1 MNTLTEKA
9 YRNLTTLL
17 KMNTTDTFISR
28 RGELLPQED
37 LVQVDNI
44 TDLEYAIYFTYHQ
57 LITSS
62 DMGSFLN
69 NGLIKQLDESIENMY
84 DNEQFNELIE
94 EKEFG
99 KIVNDIDIKLDK
111 LKERYY
117 YQSPFFTFFKK
128 IYNTYS
134 YFRDIMVE
142 NNEHITK
149 MLRTSLP
156 NIHKDVNREYYSD
169 DEEEKEKSG
178 EEEDKSGDEEEEKEE
193 EEKSGE
199 EEEEEEEECVNG
211 ETGESNPNFSYDEGK
226 SNIKNKDN

>member
-178 EEEDKSGDEEEEKEE
+178 EEE
-193 EEKSGE
+193 
-199 EEEEEEEECVNG
+199 EEEEEECVNG

>member
-84 DNEQFNELIE
+84 DNEQFNEFFGDDTMVLFNNTYGDTYETGVYKGQKMEKFQNMASTISLYLQDPNVQE
-94 EKEFG
+94 DIANGTIGKEFHSE
-99 KIVNDIDIKLDK
+99 I
-111 LKERYY
+111 
-117 YQSPFFTFFKK
+117 S
-128 IYNTYS
+128 IYV
-134 YFRDIMVE
+134 D
-142 NNEHITK
+142 
-149 MLRTSLP
+149 
-156 NIHKDVNREYYSD
+156 
-169 DEEEKEKSG
+169 
-178 EEEDKSGDEEEEKEE
+178 
-193 EEKSGE
+193 
-199 EEEEEEEECVNG
+199 
-211 ETGESNPNFSYDEGK
+211 
-226 SNIKNKDN
+226 